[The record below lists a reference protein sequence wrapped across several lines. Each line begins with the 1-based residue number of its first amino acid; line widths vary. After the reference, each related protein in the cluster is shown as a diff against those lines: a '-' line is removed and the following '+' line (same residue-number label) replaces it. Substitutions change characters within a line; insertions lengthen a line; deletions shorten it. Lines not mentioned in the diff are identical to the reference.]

1 MAETYIT
8 SKQLIET
15 LQISS
20 EKLLEIQSFFDSI
33 PDDEWELS
41 AGKDYRVVNGNG
53 LREYTQSGAY
63 TIARYLEANQ
73 SLSFFEKLKDWFT
86 GYRKKI
92 RQSFVRKKITDNC
105 SSLVKRRDQ
114 LWISRADTVAI
125 FGTRSDYLSKMAEH
139 TQKTE
144 NPLIK
149 GQDYDEFVPG
159 EGIYY
164 SLTGIFKLSQSF
176 SERLT
181 RKNRKEECKDVGHVM
196 NSQVEDI
203 VKQILD
209 RQRKMTRA
217 LKQAKSRDGCKCV
230 VTGKKPNSVE
240 PFNLVAHHLYSKS
253 EYPHITDCLD
263 NLITISEEVHK
274 QFHEHYMG
282 GNHKPCRLD
291 DFIKFMQQY
300 YPDNYRV
307 VNWLEGQKCKLGDQ
321 REIKTKPH
329 VLYLPANRVS

>member
-20 EKLLEIQSFFDSI
+20 DKLLEVQKFFDSI
-33 PDDEWELS
+33 PDDEWELNE
-41 AGKDYRVVNGNG
+41 GKDYRIVNGAG

-63 TIARYLEANQ
+63 TIARYLESNQ
-73 SLSFFEKLKDWFT
+73 QLNLFEKLKDWFT

-92 RQSFVRKKITDNC
+92 RQSFIRKKITDNC
-105 SSLVKRRDQ
+105 SSLIKRRDQ
-114 LWISRADTVAI
+114 FWISRADTVAI

-139 TQKTE
+139 TQKSE

-149 GQDYDEFVPG
+149 GQDYDEFMPG

-176 SERLT
+176 SKRLT
-181 RKNRKEECKDVGHVM
+181 RKNRKEECKDVGHVIS
-196 NSQVEDI
+196 SQVEDI
-203 VKQILD
+203 VKQILN
-209 RQRKMTRA
+209 RQSKMEKA
-217 LKQAKSRDGCKCV
+217 LKQAKRRDGKKCL
-230 VTGKKPNSVE
+230 VTGKRSNSIE
-240 PFNLVAHHLYSKS
+240 SCNLVAHHLYSKS
-253 EYPHITDCLD
+253 EYPHIADCLD

-282 GNHKPCRLD
+282 GYHKPCALN
-291 DFIKFMQQY
+291 DFIQFMQQY
-300 YPDNYRV
+300 YPDNYQL
-307 VNWLEGQKCKLGDQ
+307 VNWLEGQKRKLGDQ
-321 REIKTKPH
+321 KEIKTKPH
-329 VLYLPANRVS
+329 VLYLPASRVS